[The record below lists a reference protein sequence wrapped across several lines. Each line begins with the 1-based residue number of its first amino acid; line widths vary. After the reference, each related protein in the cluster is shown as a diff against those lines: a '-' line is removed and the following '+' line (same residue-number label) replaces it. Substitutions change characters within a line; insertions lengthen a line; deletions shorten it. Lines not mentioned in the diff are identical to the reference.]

1 MKNEKGI
8 TMMNLV
14 VTIIVMVILISVA
27 GFYSIDSIKNSYIA
41 NEKKELA
48 DVIEYVATLKTQ
60 LLIDEFSLSDDTVI
74 SQTLLDKYENILTA
88 NQINKI
94 LEVNIST
101 LNANYKYHYID
112 SEKLADKAFSGGKVN
127 VKDAKNNYII
137 NFYTGTIIA
146 LYDSKSEISGS
157 VKGLTDILLDVNGE
171 I

>member
-1 MKNEKGI
+1 MNKKASFFIDDVLWVFRDLTREQPASLFDNPYMK
-8 TMMNLV
+8 
-14 VTIIVMVILISVA
+14 
-27 GFYSIDSIKNSYIA
+27 
-41 NEKKELA
+41 
-48 DVIEYVATLKTQ
+48 TLKDAHDKYGVKTQ
-60 LLIDEFSLSDDTVI
+60 LNVFYKTSFWYGADEFSLSDDTVI
-74 SQTLLDKYENILTA
+74 SQSLLDKYENILTA

-112 SEKLADKAFSGGKVN
+112 SEKLADKVFSGGKVN

-146 LYDSKSEISGS
+146 LYDSKSEISGT
-157 VKGLTDILLDVNGE
+157 VKGLTDILLDVNDE